1 MELQDGSV
9 LISLAALGV
18 AIWSVITS
26 RRTSTEQRKLQERFL
41 SLESVRERDRQTG
54 ARSAKL
60 RAEIERRAGSHRL
73 LLRNDGPNDARA
85 ITVSMDSQPLD
96 EHRLFVGGQELI
108 TRLGPGADA
117 RYILAVA
124 MGAPPLVTVQLTW
137 EDDTGRPRTW
147 ESQLTL

>member
-1 MELQDGSV
+1 
-9 LISLAALGV
+9 
-18 AIWSVITS
+18 
-26 RRTSTEQRKLQERFL
+26 
-41 SLESVRERDRQTG
+41 
-54 ARSAKL
+54 
-60 RAEIERRAGSHRL
+60 
-73 LLRNDGPNDARA
+73 
-85 ITVSMDSQPLD
+85 MDSQPLD